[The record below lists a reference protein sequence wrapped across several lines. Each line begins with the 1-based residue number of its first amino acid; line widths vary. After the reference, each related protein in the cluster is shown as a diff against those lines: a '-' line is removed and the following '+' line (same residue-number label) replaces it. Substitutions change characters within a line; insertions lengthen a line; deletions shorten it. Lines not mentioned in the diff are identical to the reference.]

1 MSENYI
7 STIANEKIYPIIRCK
22 DADKTVEIA
31 KALINGG
38 IKILEINVENPSIY
52 EAIKEISGYATV
64 CAGGI
69 ITATQA
75 DYAFKNGAKL
85 FASPI
90 FHMNLIKISKNLGIP
105 FIAGTTTA
113 NEAYTAWKSRIPLI
127 KIFPAEAMGG
137 IAYIENI
144 LRQMP
149 FLNLMPMG
157 DIKLRDVVS
166 YLNAGACAVGVGRDF
181 YQGFTP
187 REITNRTK
195 EILTEVRDFTEWNK
209 K

>member
-7 STIANEKIYPIIRCK
+7 STIAKDKVYPIIRCK
-22 DADKTVEIA
+22 EADQVVEIS
-31 KALINGG
+31 KALIDGG
-38 IKILEINVENPSIY
+38 IRVLEINVETVEIY
-52 EAIKEISGYATV
+52 EAIKEVSKYATV

-157 DIKLRDVVS
+157 NIKLADVVK
-166 YLNAGACAVGVGRDF
+166 YINAGAVAVGVGRDF

-187 REITNRTK
+187 KEITARTK
-195 EILTEVRDFTEWNK
+195 EILREVKDFTQWNQK
-209 K
+209 

>member
-7 STIANEKIYPIIRCK
+7 STIAKDKVYPIIRCK
-22 DADKTVEIA
+22 EADQVVEIS
-31 KALINGG
+31 KALIDGG
-38 IKILEINVENPSIY
+38 IRVLEINVETVEIY
-52 EAIKEISGYATV
+52 EAIKEVSKYATV

-166 YLNAGACAVGVGRDF
+166 YLNAGACAVCVGRDF

>member
-1 MSENYI
+1 MVQFTLPKN
-7 STIANEKIYPIIRCK
+7 
-22 DADKTVEIA
+22 
-31 KALINGG
+31 
-38 IKILEINVENPSIY
+38 
-52 EAIKEISGYATV
+52 
-64 CAGGI
+64 
-69 ITATQA
+69 
-75 DYAFKNGAKL
+75 FKNGAKL

-157 DIKLRDVVS
+157 DIKLKDVVS